1 MMKGLAR
8 LDSLAATVKSRLGL
22 ERLSLREQIILVAV
36 GLVVAALVVYQL
48 IIAPYSDSRT
58 RLLNSIEKKKEE
70 LTEIQQLKQQYADL
84 RIEEGGIKV
93 RLAKRAP
100 GFTLFAFL
108 DKQAEN
114 ANVKPQIKY
123 MKPSIVAGEGGA
135 PDESIVELKL
145 EGVTLERLV
154 NFLQLTES
162 EENVVSIRRLSIQTS
177 ARAEGYL
184 DVILQI
190 VTLVGGD

>member
-8 LDSLAATVKSRLGL
+8 FESLVATVKTRLGL
-22 ERLSLREQIILVAV
+22 ERLSLREQIVLVAG
-36 GLVVAALVVYQL
+36 GLVIAAVVVYQL
-48 IIAPYSDSRT
+48 IIAPYSEART

-70 LTEIQQLKQQYADL
+70 LTEIRKLKQQYADL
-84 RIEEGGIKV
+84 RLEEGGIKV
-93 RLAKRAP
+93 RLAKRTA

-114 ANVKPQIKY
+114 ANVKSQIKY
-123 MKPSIVAGEGGA
+123 MKPSIVAGEGGT

-154 NFLQLTES
+154 DFLRLTES
-162 EENVVSIRRLSIQTS
+162 EENVVSIRRISIQTS
-177 ARAEGYL
+177 PKAEGYL

-190 VTLVGGD
+190 VTLVGGG

>member
-1 MMKGLAR
+1 MLKRIAQF
-8 LDSLAATVKSRLGL
+8 DSLIATVKSRLGL
-22 ERLSLREQIILVAV
+22 ERLAVREKLILIA
-36 GLVVAALVVYQL
+36 GGLLVVVVLVYQL
-48 IIAPYSDSRT
+48 IISPYNDARKK
-58 RLLNSIEKKKEE
+58 LLNSIEKKKEE

-84 RIEEGGIKV
+84 RLEEGGIKV
-93 RLAKRAP
+93 RLAKRTP

-114 ANVKPQIKY
+114 ANVKPQINY
-123 MKPSIVAGEGGA
+123 MKPSIIAGEGEA

-145 EGVTLERLV
+145 EGITLERLV
-154 NFLQLTES
+154 DFLQRTES

-177 ARAEGYL
+177 SRDEGYL

-190 VTLVGGD
+190 VTLVGGG